1 MSWIVDGQTP
11 EAKLD
16 ETLTDTLPNQI
27 VSGLVV
33 SAGAGNQEFVVASG
47 ICYITNKKIDFIG
60 SSVIGDV
67 GDTVLWIDINGIL
80 FTGTEVEYAAV
91 TDALR
96 LAFIVVTPATPPSS
110 TDINPAP
117 STPKGIEPWVTSGRP
132 ATPFIGQTGFNKDF
146 SGIEV
151 YQEATGRRGWT
162 AVNGCW
168 SLSNRPTSV
177 LAGSRGFNYELGAFE
192 SLDDFGNW
200 VS

>member
-1 MSWIVDGQTP
+1 MTVYINGQTP
-11 EAKLD
+11 TQTVNQ
-16 ETLTDTLPNQI
+16 TLTDTLPNQV

-33 SAGAGNQEFVVASG
+33 SAGGGNQEFLVSSG
-47 ICYITNKKIDFIG
+47 ICYITNKKIEFAGG
-60 SSVIGDV
+60 SITGTV
-67 GDTVLWIDINGIL
+67 GHTVLWIDINGIL

-91 TDALR
+91 TEVLR
-96 LAFIVVTPATPPSS
+96 LAFIVVTPATPPAS

-151 YQEATGRRGWT
+151 YQEVSGRYGWMV
-162 AVNGCW
+162 VNGCW
-168 SLSNRPTSV
+168 EVSNRPTSI
-177 LAGSRGFNYELGAFE
+177 LAGSRGYNYELSAFE
-192 SLDDFGNW
+192 SLDDYGNW